1 MELNLME
8 ATEKEGDPADL
19 WISLEAM
26 GYNRLLELVDVSVIP
41 WSLYETATCIVFLY
55 WDL

>member
-8 ATEKEGDPADL
+8 VTEKEGDPADL

-26 GYNRLLELVDVSVIP
+26 GYNRMLELVDV
-41 WSLYETATCIVFLY
+41 CIIYFI
-55 WDL
+55 